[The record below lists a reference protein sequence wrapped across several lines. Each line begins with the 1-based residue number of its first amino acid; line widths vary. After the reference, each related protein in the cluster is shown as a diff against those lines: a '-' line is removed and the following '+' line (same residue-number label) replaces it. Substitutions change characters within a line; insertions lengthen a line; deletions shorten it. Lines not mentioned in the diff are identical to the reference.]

1 MVPMIMLA
9 LPAFSRAEHPADDF
23 SWLDDM
29 IINQLKALD
38 AGIHKRL
45 PAETALLRKHPP
57 KQEIFLRTKSNS

>member
-29 IINQLKALD
+29 IINQLKALMPEFTK
-38 AGIHKRL
+38 GFQQKR
-45 PAETALLRKHPP
+45 RY
-57 KQEIFLRTKSNS
+57 